1 MNTLRSMTPR
11 QRLLSAVHNA
21 PVDRTPVGSV
31 TSVANLEQ
39 MEMTGAYFPDVHL
52 SGPLMARLAAG
63 AHTILGY
70 DVIMPVFSVT
80 VEAAALGAE
89 IDWGERETM
98 PACLNAPWEDPA
110 QVRIPSDLLDREP
123 TRAVLEAIRL
133 LRAEYGGRVAIAG
146 KVMGPWTLAYHMHG
160 VQAFLLE
167 TLTDPGRVRAF
178 LQALEPVTV
187 QFGRAQLQAGAD
199 LLCVA
204 DHATGDLISPRM
216 YREFLL
222 PHHREITRQLRCPT
236 VLHICGNT
244 LDRMDDIAGSG
255 FDCFHFESRV
265 DARAAVARVAGRI
278 SLMGNVNNPEVLLH
292 GTPEQVAAQARYA
305 RDAGVRIVG
314 PECAVPLATPTAN
327 LRAIAEAVAEP

>member
-11 QRLLSAVHNA
+11 ERFLSAVHNG
-21 PVDRTPVGSV
+21 PVDRTAVGSV

-178 LQALEPVTV
+178 LKALEPVTV
-187 QFGRAQLQAGAD
+187 QFGRGPA
-199 LLCVA
+199 
-204 DHATGDLISPRM
+204 
-216 YREFLL
+216 
-222 PHHREITRQLRCPT
+222 
-236 VLHICGNT
+236 
-244 LDRMDDIAGSG
+244 
-255 FDCFHFESRV
+255 
-265 DARAAVARVAGRI
+265 AGRCR
-278 SLMGNVNNPEVLLH
+278 P
-292 GTPEQVAAQARYA
+292 A
-305 RDAGVRIVG
+305 VRRGSRHRRFDQPAHV
-314 PECAVPLATPTAN
+314 PRVPLASPSRDHPAAEVPDGAPH
-327 LRAIAEAVAEP
+327 LRQHAG